1 MEDGSHFHSYRNL
14 MTGEDLGQVS
24 YYPSDGVWRYQKGN
38 DIKEITEA
46 EAFEIMNSYAHVE
59 LPEMKPVKDFPMN

>member
-1 MEDGSHFHSYRNL
+1 MITKAPVSSPETGASYR
-14 MTGEDLGQVS
+14 
-24 YYPSDGVWRYQKGN
+24 KF
-38 DIKEITEA
+38 IKEITEA